1 MNHHS
6 FAVQSYPHPC
16 GPPEDSP
23 QSDGDLEPIFTEVE
37 NNISA
42 LEAMSKTDSQL
53 FMAELLHS
61 SFNMI
66 QRSKL
71 IKVIQGK
78 TTDVKANGSTSVRPN
93 LGSTY

>member
-16 GPPEDSP
+16 SEDSP
-23 QSDGDLEPIFTEVE
+23 QSAESLELIFTQVQD
-37 NNISA
+37 NISA
-42 LEAMSKTDSQL
+42 LEAMSKTDSQI
-53 FMAELLHS
+53 FMEELLRS

-78 TTDVKANGSTSVRPN
+78 SARPN